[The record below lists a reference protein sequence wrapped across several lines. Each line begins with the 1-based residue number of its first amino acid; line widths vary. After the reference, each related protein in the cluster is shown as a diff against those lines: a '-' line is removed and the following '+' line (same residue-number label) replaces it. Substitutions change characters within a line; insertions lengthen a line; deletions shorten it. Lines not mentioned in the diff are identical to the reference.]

1 MRNEYTQIYEWG
13 KFNPKKIIQIGG
25 VKLTTLISQVK
36 KFNPEELSKK
46 ISKDLG
52 DLFNLTLYTKRHY
65 PNYMT

>member
-13 KFNPKKIIQIGG
+13 KFNPKKVIQIGG

-52 DLFNLTLYTKRHY
+52 DFF
-65 PNYMT
+65 